1 MQLKRAFSMYKTG
14 VRVDPSP
21 FSRENTGEAVAYFGI
36 NSQRL
41 SDRRWM
47 QIMTSYSVD
56 SKGKKNME
64 TNDSDVDEQHFRS
77 LYIPSSP

>member
-1 MQLKRAFSMYKTG
+1 MYKTG
-14 VRVDPSP
+14 VRVDASP
-21 FSRENTGEAVAYFGI
+21 FSRENTGEAVAFFGV

-41 SDRRWM
+41 SERRWT

-56 SKGKKNME
+56 SKGKKKTE
-64 TNDSDVDEQHFRS
+64 VNDSEADEQHFRS